1 MQSSYSKFK
10 SFELFILTS
19 RQMQAR
25 MLAKL
30 EENKLV
36 YELA

>member
-19 RQMQAR
+19 RQKQAR
-25 MLAKL
+25 MLANWEKTS
-30 EENKLV
+30 
-36 YELA
+36 